1 MNLLRSRRT
10 PIQIKITTYAE
21 VLDFQIDKRDKV
33 KEIFDRVCNAISVRE
48 KWFFG
53 LAVEENDSIMWLK
66 SNKELLRQRVQK
78 DSNGVVQVKFLV
90 KVLPL
95 FITKNIFLKS

>member
-1 MNLLRSRRT
+1 MGG
-10 PIQIKITTYAE
+10 
-21 VLDFQIDKRDKV
+21 F
-33 KEIFDRVCNAISVRE
+33 RE

-53 LAVEENDSIMWLK
+53 LAVEENDSIIWLK

-90 KVLPL
+90 KV
-95 FITKNIFLKS
+95 

>member
-33 KEIFDRVCNAISVRE
+33 KEIFDRVCNAISVRY
-48 KWFFG
+48 
-53 LAVEENDSIMWLK
+53 
-66 SNKELLRQRVQK
+66 
-78 DSNGVVQVKFLV
+78 
-90 KVLPL
+90 VLTH
-95 FITKNIFLKS
+95 II